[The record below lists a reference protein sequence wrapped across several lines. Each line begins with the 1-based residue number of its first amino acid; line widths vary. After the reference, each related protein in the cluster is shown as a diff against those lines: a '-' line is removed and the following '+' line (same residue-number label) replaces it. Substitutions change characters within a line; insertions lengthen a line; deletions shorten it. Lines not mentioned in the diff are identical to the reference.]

1 MAGKDVSV
9 ANVELDMSA
18 SSDACLSPLLRRV
31 LFPLPLLLLCLR
43 SASLAFRLSS
53 RPRRPSGFE
62 DPGDVGNALIVLA
75 VLAVIS
81 CSTASD
87 KGSRLSSPSSSS
99 SERLASISKLSLEA
113 RSAAGSV
120 DGAAGGVMGVSIDM
134 SEKRLPFEKR
144 CRQASKTR

>member
-1 MAGKDVSV
+1 MPANDVSV

-18 SSDACLSPLLRRV
+18 SSDTCLSPLMRRAF
-31 LFPLPLLLLCLR
+31 FPLPLLLRCLCSR
-43 SASLAFRLSS
+43 SLAFWLSF

-62 DPGDVGNALIVLA
+62 DPGDVGDAFMVLA

-87 KGSRLSSPSSSS
+87 NGSWLSSPSSRS
-99 SERLASISKLSLEA
+99 SERFASISKLSLED

-120 DGAAGGVMGVSIDM
+120 EGAAGGVMGVLTDM

-144 CRQASKTR
+144 C